1 MNSRK
6 RRWPW
11 LIALPLVIACAYL
24 AAWPV
29 AIDPV
34 AWTPPRAPAAAG
46 VYAPNERL
54 REVERLA
61 SGALVGPEYIDID
74 APGRL
79 TTGTL
84 DGRLL
89 RLDADGRNPVEI
101 ANTGGRPIGLRILRD
116 GALIVADGAKG
127 LLRVSPAGAIEVLA
141 TGHDG
146 VPFGLADD
154 VAVDAAERHAYFTDA
169 SNRHGVDDHLNDIL
183 EHGGRGRLLRIDL
196 ATRETTLLRDR
207 LDFANGV
214 VLGPDEQFLLM
225 SETGSYRVLRHW
237 LAGPRAGE
245 TEVFADN
252 LPGFPD
258 NITFNGRD
266 RYWVALA
273 NPRNAALD
281 RLGPYPRLRKVVAR
295 LPQFLR
301 PQPVRHGY
309 VVALALDGRVIETLQ
324 YAGDDAY
331 APVTTAQESNG
342 WLYLGSLD
350 QAGLARLRL
359 AP

>member
-1 MNSRK
+1 MRRK
-6 RRWPW
+6 RRRWPW
-11 LIALPLVIACAYL
+11 LLGALLAGGLAYL
-24 AAWPV
+24 GAWPV

-34 AWTPPRAPAAAG
+34 AWMPPQAPAAHD

-54 REVERLA
+54 RAVERLA
-61 SGALVGPEYIDID
+61 TNDITGPEYLDID
-74 APGRL
+74 AQGRL
-79 TTGTL
+79 YTGTL

-89 RLDADGRNPVEI
+89 RMQADGSGMVEL
-101 ANTGGRPIGLRILRD
+101 ARTGGRPIGLRVLRD
-116 GALIVADGAKG
+116 GTLIVADGAKG

-141 TGHDG
+141 TGHEG
-146 VPFGLADD
+146 VPFGLTDD
-154 VAVDAAERHAYFTDA
+154 VAVSADERVAYFTDA
-169 SNRHGVDDHLNDIL
+169 SNRHGVNDHLDDIL

-196 ATRETTLLRDR
+196 ATGETTLLRAG
-207 LDFANGV
+207 LEFANGV
-214 VLGPDEQFLLM
+214 VLGPDEQFLLV
-225 SETGSYRVLRHW
+225 SETGSYRVFRYW
-237 LAGPRAGE
+237 LSGSRAGE
-245 TEVFADN
+245 IEVFADN

-281 RLGPYPRLRKVVAR
+281 RLGPYPRLRELVAR

-309 VVALALDGRVIETLQ
+309 VVALDLDGHVIETLQ

-331 APVTTAQESNG
+331 APITTATEAG
-342 WLYLGSLD
+342 DWLYLGSLTEP
-350 QAGLARLRL
+350 AIARLRL
-359 AP
+359 RP